1 MLGEEAAMVQE
12 QIRICI
18 AGACGRMGQRLLT
31 LAAAD
36 ETFVITGALERADHP
51 SVGKDIS
58 ATIGLKAPLA
68 VTSDVTECFAN
79 CDVMTDFTTPES
91 TLVHLEAAGNAQ
103 KAMVIGT
110 TGLTGEQS
118 AKLQD
123 MATRI
128 PAVVAANMSLGVN
141 ALFALTDSAAQMLG
155 EDFDLEI
162 VEAHHRLKKDA
173 PSGTARRLAEI
184 LAERRGLKDSL
195 RHGREGIVGV
205 RPEDEIGVHAVRG
218 GDIVGEHTVLFAG
231 MGERIELTH
240 RAHSRDTFVRGALV
254 AAKFIVKQKPGIY
267 NMQQVLGLK

>member
-1 MLGEEAAMVQE
+1 MADD
-12 QIRICI
+12 QIKLCI
-18 AGACGRMGQRLLT
+18 AGAGGRMGQRLLA

-36 ETFVITGALERADHP
+36 ETFLIAGALERADHP
-51 SVGKDIS
+51 SVGQDIG
-58 ATIGLKAPLA
+58 ARIGLEAPL
-68 VTSDVTECFAN
+68 VVSSDVTECIAN
-79 CDVMTDFTTPES
+79 CDVMTDFTTPEA
-91 TLVHLEAAGNAQ
+91 TLEHLAAAVKAQ
-103 KAMVIGT
+103 KAIVIGT
-110 TGLTGEQS
+110 TGFTDEQT

-123 MATRI
+123 MAARI

-184 LAERRGLKDSL
+184 LAQRRGLKAGDSF

-205 RPEDEIGVHAVRG
+205 RPADEIGVHAVRG
-218 GDIVGEHTVLFAG
+218 GDIVGDHTVVFAG
-231 MGERIELTH
+231 LGERIELIH

-254 AAKFIVKQKPGIY
+254 AAKFVVKQKPGVY
-267 NMQQVLGLK
+267 SMQQVLGLK